1 MSAPKKP
8 RAAVHEARTTLE
20 TWSHA
25 LDLRALAAAYGTPLY
40 VIHEPTLRDNFA
52 RYLRLVD
59 HPERIRYPVK
69 ANPSTEVLEIIA
81 ALGGGADC
89 ASRDEVWAA
98 LDAGIPIRAISYGS
112 PAPDIELAEWLL
124 RSGATVVADSL
135 DLLTDL
141 TGRLTAS
148 EMAGRL
154 FVRVNPGGLPGY
166 KRAASIHRY
175 TAHGAASSPFG
186 IPSETLV
193 QALVDYPLPVTG
205 LHMHVGTQMDNLE
218 AFEVGIDFLHRLRDA
233 IENYTPH
240 RIGTVNLGGGL
251 GIPFLDGQSF
261 PTIDAL
267 ADALVPLRREDLNY
281 EVEPGNSLVG
291 DAVALLARVVALKA
305 MRGRRWG
312 IIDVGTDQLVKFT
325 VARWE
330 HQIVDAE
337 HRPLPTEG
345 PDALVG
351 PLCFAGDVLLPAT
364 RLDGVRRGD
373 PVLIRHA
380 GAYCE
385 SVSSRFNGRRGP
397 AHVLIGGDGSVRLSR
412 RAEDTFFQP
421 AVQAHVPPSFARAA
435 AAEERAAGT
444 AVESGL
450 EERLDARTVSALQ
463 SEYMHALAAEEGYTI
478 VEARRVGE
486 RAYQFEI
493 EPHAAVDF
501 VAMPLALRIAG
512 DACIIAVGHVLGWR
526 AKAGPV
532 WATRL
537 TLTCGATLP
546 SSGRFPCRVA
556 VGAPRPGAGPEGA
569 HVFIVH
575 FELGSGE
582 VVGTA
587 RVVVPVHGGGP
598 ITGPA
603 PGKGAASG
611 AAE

>member
-1 MSAPKKP
+1 MSGRKESHALAHDA
-8 RAAVHEARTTLE
+8 RAALE
-20 TWSHA
+20 TWSRA
-25 LDLRALAAAYGTPLY
+25 LDLRALAATYGTPLY

-69 ANPSTEVLEIIA
+69 ANPSPEILEIIA
-81 ALGGGADC
+81 GLGGGADC

-112 PAPDIELAEWLL
+112 PASDIKLAEWLL
-124 RSGATVVADSL
+124 RAGATVVADSL
-135 DLLTDL
+135 ELLADLAD
-141 TGRLTAS
+141 RLTAH
-148 EMAGRL
+148 EVAGRL

-166 KRAASIHRY
+166 RRAAAIHRY
-175 TAHGAASSPFG
+175 TAHGAANSPFG
-186 IPSETLV
+186 IPSEALA
-193 QALVDYPLPVTG
+193 QALADYPLPVTG

-218 AFEVGIDFLHRLRDA
+218 AFEAGLEFMHRLRDA
-233 IENYTPH
+233 LEKHTPH
-240 RIGTVNLGGGL
+240 RIGTLNLGGGL

-267 ADALVPLRREDLNY
+267 ADALVPLRRADLAY

-291 DAVALLARVVALKA
+291 DAVALLARVVAVKT

-325 VARWE
+325 IARWE

-345 PDALVG
+345 PDALAG

-364 RLDGVRRGD
+364 RLDGLRRGD
-373 PVLIRHA
+373 PVLVRHA

-397 AHVLIGGDGSVRLSR
+397 AHVLIGADGSARLSR
-412 RAEDTFFQP
+412 RAEDSFFQP
-421 AVQAHVPPSFARAA
+421 AVQAHVPRAFATAA
-435 AAEERAAGT
+435 APSERASAT
-444 AVESGL
+444 AVAADR
-450 EERLDARTVSALQ
+450 EELIDPRTVSALQ
-463 SEYMHALAAEEGYTI
+463 SAYMHELAAEDGYTI

-486 RAYQFEI
+486 RAYRFEI
-493 EPHAAVDF
+493 EPRAAVDF

-526 AKAGPV
+526 SKAGPV

-537 TLTCGATLP
+537 SLTCGEMLP
-546 SSGRFPCRVA
+546 SAGRFPCRV
-556 VGAPRPGAGPEGA
+556 VVDAPRPAAGPDGA
-569 HVFIVH
+569 HVAIVH

-587 RVVVPVHGGGP
+587 KVVVPVHGVSSV
-598 ITGPA
+598 TGPPVA
-603 PGKGAASG
+603 GAASD
-611 AAE
+611 AAA

>member
-1 MSAPKKP
+1 MAGPKKS
-8 RAAVHEARTTLE
+8 RALAHDALAALE
-20 TWSHA
+20 TWSRA

-59 HPERIRYPVK
+59 RPERIRYPVK
-69 ANPSTEVLEIIA
+69 ANPSSEILEIIA
-81 ALGGGADC
+81 GLGGGADC

-112 PAPDIELAEWLL
+112 PASDIKLAEWLL
-124 RSGATVVADSL
+124 RAGATVVADSL
-135 DLLTDL
+135 ELLADLAD
-141 TGRLTAS
+141 RLTAH
-148 EMAGRL
+148 EVAGRL

-166 KRAASIHRY
+166 RRAAAIHRY

-186 IPSETLV
+186 IPSETLA

-218 AFEVGIDFLHRLRDA
+218 AFEAGIDFLHRLRDA
-233 IENYTPH
+233 IEKYTPH

-267 ADALVPLRREDLNY
+267 ADALVPLRREDLTY

-291 DAVALLARVVALKA
+291 AAVALLARVVALKT

-325 VARWE
+325 IARWE

-345 PDALVG
+345 PDALAG

-373 PVLIRHA
+373 PVLVRHA

-397 AHVLIGGDGSVRLSR
+397 AHVLIGADGSTRLSR
-412 RAEDTFFQP
+412 RAEDSFFQP
-421 AVQAHVPPSFARAA
+421 AVQAHVPRAFAPA
-435 AAEERAAGT
+435 ERATSA
-444 AVESGL
+444 AVAADR
-450 EERLDARTVSALQ
+450 EEIIDSRTVSALQ
-463 SEYMHALAAEEGYTI
+463 SEYMHTLAEEDGYTI

-486 RAYQFEI
+486 RTYRFEV
-493 EPHAAVDF
+493 EPRAAVDF

-537 TLTCGATLP
+537 SLTCGATLP
-546 SSGRFPCRVA
+546 SAGRFPCRVA
-556 VGAPRPGAGPEGA
+556 VGAPRPGAGPNGA
-569 HVFIVH
+569 HVVVVH

-587 RVVVPVHGGGP
+587 KVVVPVNGSSSVD
-598 ITGPA
+598 GPA
-603 PGKGAASG
+603 PVAEAASDT
-611 AAE
+611 AA

>member
-1 MSAPKKP
+1 MSGSTKSSAPAHDA
-8 RAAVHEARTTLE
+8 RAALE
-20 TWSHA
+20 TWSRA
-25 LDLRALAAAYGTPLY
+25 LDLRALAAAHGTPLY

-59 HPERIRYPVK
+59 RPERIRYPVK
-69 ANPSTEVLEIIA
+69 ANPSPEILEIIA
-81 ALGGGADC
+81 DLGGGADC

-98 LDAGIPIRAISYGS
+98 LDAGIPIGRVTYGS
-112 PAPDIELAEWLL
+112 PAPDLKLAEWLL
-124 RSGATVVADSL
+124 RAGGTVVADSL
-135 DLLTDL
+135 ELLADLRD
-141 TGRLTAS
+141 RLTAR
-148 EMAGRL
+148 EVAGRL

-166 KRAASIHRY
+166 RHAASIHRY
-175 TAHGAASSPFG
+175 TSHGAANSAFG
-186 IPSETLV
+186 VPSEVLA
-193 QALVDYPLPVTG
+193 QALADYPLPVTG

-218 AFEVGIDFLHRLRDA
+218 AFEAGIEFLHRLSDLLEQR
-233 IENYTPH
+233 TPH
-240 RIGTVNLGGGL
+240 RIATLNLGGGL

-261 PTIDAL
+261 PSIDAL
-267 ADALVPLRREDLNY
+267 ADALAPLLREDVAY

-291 DAVALLARVVALKA
+291 DAVALLARVVALKT

-312 IIDVGTDQLVKFT
+312 ILDVGTDQLVKFT
-325 VARWE
+325 IARWE

-345 PDALVG
+345 PDALAG

-373 PVLIRHA
+373 PVLVRHA

-397 AHVLIGGDGSVRLSR
+397 AHVLIGADGSARLAR
-412 RAEDTFFQP
+412 RAEDPFFQP
-421 AVQAHVPPSFARAA
+421 AVQTHVPGTFAPAAAPAEHATATAA
-435 AAEERAAGT
+435 AADREE
-444 AVESGL
+444 L
-450 EERLDARTVSALQ
+450 IDARTISALQ
-463 SEYMHALAAEEGYTI
+463 SVYMHELAAEDGYEI

-486 RAYQFEI
+486 RAYRFEI
-493 EPHAAVDF
+493 EPRAAVDF

-526 AKAGPV
+526 SKAGPV

-537 TLTCGATLP
+537 SLTCGAMLP
-546 SSGRFPCRVA
+546 SAGRFPCRVV
-556 VGAPRPGAGPEGA
+556 VGAPRPGAGPDGA
-569 HVFIVH
+569 HVAIVH

-587 RVVVPVHGGGP
+587 KVVVPVQRGGSVAG
-598 ITGPA
+598 TA
-603 PGKGAASG
+603 QAAGAASD
-611 AAE
+611 AAA